1 MKSTTIYTSYFAMIR
16 KFPDNIEPVSIARV
30 TPKFFQGK
38 KIESVMPTSSIL
50 WEYKQNPDKE
60 RYIKRYE
67 REVLSKLNIDELNQ
81 IFNSILQESG
91 KEHIAL
97 ICYEKSSDFCH
108 RHILARWLNERGIEC
123 KEFIP

>member
-1 MKSTTIYTSYFAMIR
+1 
-16 KFPDNIEPVSIARV
+16 
-30 TPKFFQGK
+30 
-38 KIESVMPTSSIL
+38 MPTSSIL
-50 WEYKQNPDKE
+50 WEYKQNPDEE

-81 IFNSILQESG
+81 IFNTILQESG